1 MFIVCCHIPPALP
14 WWEDGV
20 TPFVAHPSFFMG
32 NFLKLTSQIPQCLHI
47 HQIGE
52 IVVQLLSRIW
62 LFVNP
67 WTAARQACLCF
78 TISQSLLKLMS
89 IELVLSSNHLILCHP
104 LSSCLQ
110 YFPVS
115 GSFLMS
121 QFFASN
127 GQSIRVSA
135 SASVFLIN
143 IQEWFLLGLT
153 GLISLLSKRFS
164 RVFSSIT
171 VRKHQFFSAHLSL

>member
-1 MFIVCCHIPPALP
+1 MLNVYHLP
-14 WWEDGV
+14 S
-20 TPFVAHPSFFMG
+20 HPSCLTLMVWPHLLPIPHDFMG
-32 NFLKLTSQIPQCLHI
+32 NFLKLISQIPQCLHI
-47 HQIGE
+47 HQMGK
-52 IVVQLLSRIW
+52 IVVQLLSCVW

-67 WTAARQACLCF
+67 WTAAHQACLCF

-89 IELVLSSNHLILCHP
+89 VELVLSSNHLSLCHP

-110 YFPVS
+110 HFPVS

-143 IQEWFLLGLT
+143 IQG
-153 GLISLLSKRFS
+153 
-164 RVFSSIT
+164 
-171 VRKHQFFSAHLSL
+171 